1 MSGLYESPA
10 DSAVLKSGMYCQWG
24 EGNSFCIPD
33 ADSREHC
40 ISHNSA
46 IDFGY
51 QRKVWDVFFRQ
62 AQPVDEIVLIA
73 VGMLG
78 SGKSRLYNFADFI
91 EITLS
96 FRSDYQCINHSL

>member
-1 MSGLYESPA
+1 M
-10 DSAVLKSGMYCQWG
+10 Q
-24 EGNSFCIPD
+24 I
-33 ADSREHC
+33 REN
-40 ISHNSA
+40 IAYPTIRPSTSA
-46 IDFGY
+46 INE
-51 QRKVWDVFFRQ
+51 RSDVFFRQ

-91 EITLS
+91 EITLL